1 MRVLFT
7 CSAARPHLF
16 PVVPLAWA
24 CRAAGHEVRVASAAK
39 IADDIVHTGLPAV
52 LSDGIPQRQPNWFID
67 SIYSQEPWPHEWPVN
82 LHLLNDRQRE
92 HLERLG
98 NAVIAGSTAMV
109 GDFVAFAQWWRPDVV
124 VYDAVSYA
132 GAVTAAVL
140 GIPGVRHLF
149 GSASLPRLELRDG
162 LPLPAYSRL
171 FHQFGVDVTT
181 EATMTVDPTP
191 PSMRLADAQA
201 PWRGMRYLPYNG
213 SGDVPRWLAGPRDR
227 PRVCVTWG
235 HTMVRALGGAAAGPY
250 RQAIDAI
257 ATLDVDIVV
266 VASGEQLGR
275 LGELP
280 KSVRTSKSTPL
291 HLVLPHC
298 DLIMHQGGD
307 GTTLTAAAQGL
318 PQLAITRKPD
328 AEVPAG
334 RLAATGSG
342 LHMRYQELRHNPVGW
357 DLVRTAVEKL
367 LADQAY
373 RDAAQRLRAEIE
385 RQPAPAEIVPVLQT
399 LEGIA

>member
-7 CSAARPHLF
+7 SSAARPHLF

-24 CRAAGHEVRVASAAK
+24 CRAAGHEVRVASGVK
-39 IADDIVHTGLPAV
+39 IAADIVHTGLPAV
-52 LSDGIPQRQPNWFID
+52 LSGGVPVHPAKGRAEFVA

-82 LHLLNDRQRE
+82 PHLLNDRQRE
-92 HLERLG
+92 HLERLA
-98 NAVIAGSTAMV
+98 NAVIAGSAAMV
-109 GDFVAFAQWWRPDVV
+109 ADFVGFAQWWRPDIV
-124 VYDAVSYA
+124 VYEAVCYA

-149 GSASLPRLELRDG
+149 GSASLPCLELRDG
-162 LPLPAYSRL
+162 RPLSAYVQMFRR
-171 FHQFGVDVTT
+171 FGVDVTT
-181 EATMTVDPTP
+181 SAAMTVDPTP
-191 PSMRLADAQA
+191 PSMRLADAEQ
-201 PWRGMRYLPYNG
+201 PWRAMRYVPYNG
-213 SGDVPRWLAGPRDR
+213 SGDVPRWLAGPRSR

-266 VASGEQLGR
+266 VASGEQLAQ

-280 KSVRTSKSTPL
+280 KRVRTSESTPL
-291 HLVLPHC
+291 SLVLPYC

-334 RLAATGSG
+334 RLAMSG
-342 LHMRYQELRHNPVGW
+342 AGIHLRYQELRHNRSGW

-373 RDAAQRLRAEIE
+373 RDAAGRLRAEIE
-385 RQPAPAEIVPVLQT
+385 GQPTPAELVPVLEET
-399 LEGIA
+399 A